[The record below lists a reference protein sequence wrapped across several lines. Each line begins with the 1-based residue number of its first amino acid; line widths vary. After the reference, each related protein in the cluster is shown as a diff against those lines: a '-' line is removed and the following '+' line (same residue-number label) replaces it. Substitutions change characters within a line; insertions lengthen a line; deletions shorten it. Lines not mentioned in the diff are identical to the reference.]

1 MAAIDVK
8 LLPMYNQAIDSGEI
22 GEEISYEM
30 FKEQILWIFNGSSSR
45 DE

>member
-8 LLPMYNQAIDSGEI
+8 LRPMYNQAINSGEI

-30 FKEQILWIFNGSSSR
+30 FKLSGMFICSS
-45 DE
+45 